1 MSLTDWL
8 LDPSGLTPHGFC
20 LSWLPG
26 LIWLHAGSDAVIGL
40 SYFSIPL
47 ALAWFVR
54 KRNDLAYRWVGHLFV
69 AFILACGLTHML
81 SILTLW
87 MPAYGVEGMVKLVT
101 ALLSVATAAM
111 LWPLVPRVLALPSP
125 AQLARLNADLT
136 RTVEEQERT
145 AALLRE
151 SEAKVLAAN
160 SELERRV
167 AERTDELRA
176 ANAQLTEALAERAAA
191 LEALAGSE
199 AEYRAS
205 FEAAA
210 VGKVQVNPETGL
222 LLRANNAFARMLG
235 YNRADLA
242 GRMEWPD
249 LLWGEDR
256 TAEGREL
263 ARLLAGE
270 ASIYVRELRFRRQDG
285 TPVWGRVSATL
296 VRGAGMRKAGARLP
310 PLLLAVV
317 EDVDTMHKTA
327 LALRESETRLRLAAE
342 GAKLG
347 IWELDL
353 ARGLGWVDRRTAE
366 VTGGTLPAET
376 WFPLSGPEY
385 AAWADWIHPDDR
397 AERAA
402 GLRLL
407 QTGAAELVQ
416 MQYRV
421 RRAADDPGG
430 ADGGAG
436 DGGGGWIWLSHRS
449 AIVARDPVTWAPTR
463 ATGVLIDVTERAEAE
478 AALREAKADLELV
491 VAERTAALK
500 QRDLLLREVYH
511 RVKNN
516 LQIIDGLVMMQGLQ
530 LKDTDERQALMGLR
544 SRVYA
549 LGLVHQQLMASP
561 DLENFD
567 IAPFLDELARNIL
580 LSGADDGVELDID
593 ICPLTVNLDFAIPL
607 GLLVTELITNSLKHA
622 FPDGRGTITM
632 VMRRREEGGVLLVVA
647 DDGDGI
653 SAPSPVE
660 EGDAGGYRRGLGST
674 IVKGLVAQLDGTI
687 TMRFDKGTRAEII
700 LPTPA
705 VGMAGSPVGLA
716 AS

>member
-87 MPAYGVEGMVKLVT
+87 MPAYGMEGVVKLVT

-111 LWPLVPRVLALPSP
+111 LWPLVPRVLALPTP
-125 AQLARLNADLT
+125 TQLGRLNAELT
-136 RTVEEQERT
+136 RTIEEQERT
-145 AALLRE
+145 TALLRA

-167 AERTDELRA
+167 AERTAELRA

-222 LLRANNAFARMLG
+222 MLRVNNAFASMLG
-235 YNRADLA
+235 YHRADLA
-242 GRMEWPD
+242 GRMDWPD

-256 TAEGREL
+256 AAEGLEL
-263 ARLLAGE
+263 AGLLSGE
-270 ASIYVRELRFRRQDG
+270 ASVYIRELRFRRQDG

-317 EDVDTMHKTA
+317 EDIDTMHKTA
-327 LALRESETRLRLAAE
+327 LALKESETRLRLAAE

-353 ARGLGWVDRRTAE
+353 ARGLGWVDRRTAAM
-366 VTGGTLPAET
+366 TGGTLPAET

-402 GLRLL
+402 GLSLL

-421 RRAADDPGG
+421 RRA
-430 ADGGAG
+430 DGDRDAAE
-436 DGGGGWIWLSHRS
+436 GGGDWIWLSHRS
-449 AIVARDPVTWAPTR
+449 AIVARDPITWTPAR
-463 ATGVLIDVTERAEAE
+463 ATGVLIDVTERAAAE

-491 VAERTAALK
+491 VAERTAALR

-516 LQIIDGLVMMQGLQ
+516 LQIIDGLVMMQALQ
-530 LKDTDERQALMGLR
+530 LKDPDGRQALMGLR

-561 DLENFD
+561 DLETFD

-580 LSGADDGVELDID
+580 LSGADEGVGLDID

-632 VMRRREEGGVLLVVA
+632 AMRRREEGGVLLVVA
-647 DDGDGI
+647 DDGDGVLTPA
-653 SAPSPVE
+653 SAE
-660 EGDAGGYRRGLGST
+660 EDGGGYRRGLGST
-674 IVKGLVAQLDGTI
+674 IVKGLVTQLDGMI
-687 TMRFDKGTRAEII
+687 AMRVDKGTRAEII
-700 LPTPA
+700 LPTPSVDMVGA
-705 VGMAGSPVGLA
+705 PAGMAGP
-716 AS
+716 

>member
-87 MPAYGVEGMVKLVT
+87 MPAYGMEGVVKLVT

-111 LWPLVPRVLALPSP
+111 LWPLVPRVLALPTP
-125 AQLARLNADLT
+125 AQLGRLNADLT
-136 RTVEEQERT
+136 RTIQEQERT

-167 AERTDELRA
+167 AERTAELRA

-222 LLRANNAFARMLG
+222 MLRVNNAFASMLG

-242 GRMEWPD
+242 GRMAWPD

-256 TAEGREL
+256 AAQGLEL

-270 ASIYVRELRFRRQDG
+270 ASVYVRELRFRRQDG

-317 EDVDTMHKTA
+317 EDIDTMHKTA
-327 LALRESETRLRLAAE
+327 LALKESETRLRLAAE

-366 VTGGTLPAET
+366 VTGGTLPAER
-376 WFPLSGPEY
+376 WFPLHGPEY
-385 AAWADWIHPDDR
+385 AAWADWVHPDDR
-397 AERAA
+397 GERAA
-402 GLRLL
+402 GLSLL

-421 RRAADDPGG
+421 RRADGDPD
-430 ADGGAG
+430 AAE
-436 DGGGGWIWLSHRS
+436 GGGGWIWLSHRS

-516 LQIIDGLVMMQGLQ
+516 LQIIDGLVMMQALQ
-530 LKDTDERQALMGLR
+530 LKDPDGRQALMGLR

-561 DLENFD
+561 DLESFD

-580 LSGADDGVELDID
+580 LSGADDGVGLDIA

-622 FPDGRGTITM
+622 FPEGRGTITIA
-632 VMRRREEGGVLLVVA
+632 MRRREEGGVLLVVA

-653 SAPSPVE
+653 PTSPPAGE
-660 EGDAGGYRRGLGST
+660 DGGGYRRGLGGT

-687 TMRFDKGTRAEII
+687 EMRFDKGTRAEII
-700 LPTPA
+700 LPTP
-705 VGMAGSPVGLA
+705 VVDVAGSPVEMA
-716 AS
+716 AP

>member
-54 KRNDLAYRWVGHLFV
+54 RRNDLAYRWVGHLFV
-69 AFILACGLTHML
+69 AFILACGLTHVF

-87 MPAYGVEGMVKLVT
+87 MPAYGIEGMVKLVT

-111 LWPLVPRVLALPSP
+111 LWPLVPRVLALPTP
-125 AQLARLNADLT
+125 AQLGRLNAELT
-136 RTVEEQERT
+136 RTIEEQEHT
-145 AALLRE
+145 TALLRE

-167 AERTDELRA
+167 ADRTAELRA

-191 LEALAGSE
+191 LEALASSE

-205 FEAAA
+205 FEAVA
-210 VGKVQVNPETGL
+210 VGKVQVDPETGL
-222 LLRANNAFARMLG
+222 MLRVNNAFARILG
-235 YNRADLA
+235 HDRADLA
-242 GRMEWPD
+242 GRVRWPEV
-249 LLWGEDR
+249 LWGEDR
-256 TAEGREL
+256 AAEGVEF
-263 ARLLAGE
+263 ARLLSGE
-270 ASIYVRELRFRRQDG
+270 ASVYVRELRFRRQDG

-296 VRGAGMRKAGARLP
+296 VRRAGARLP

-317 EDVDTMHKTA
+317 EDIDTMHKTA
-327 LALRESETRLRLAAE
+327 LALKESETRLRLAAE

-353 ARGLGWVDRRTAE
+353 SRGLCWVDRRTAE

-376 WFPLSGPEY
+376 WFPMAGPEY

-397 AERAA
+397 EERAA
-402 GLRLL
+402 GLKLL

-421 RRAADDPGG
+421 RRAESDPDT
-430 ADGGAG
+430 AEDGG
-436 DGGGGWIWLSHRS
+436 DWIWLSHRS
-449 AIVARDPVTWAPTR
+449 AIVARDPVTWTPTR
-463 ATGVLIDVTERAEAE
+463 ATGVLIDVTERAAAE
-478 AALREAKADLELV
+478 AALREAKSDLELV
-491 VAERTAALK
+491 VAERTAALR

-516 LQIIDGLVMMQGLQ
+516 LQVIDGLVMMQALQ
-530 LKDTDERQALMGLR
+530 LRDPDGRQALMGLR

-549 LGLVHQQLMASP
+549 LGLVHQQLMTSS
-561 DLENFD
+561 DLVTFD

-580 LSGADDGVELDID
+580 QAGADEDVTLDIAV
-593 ICPLTVNLDFAIPL
+593 CPLMVNLDFAIPL

-622 FPDGRGTITM
+622 FPDGRGTITIA
-632 VMRRREEGGVLLVVA
+632 MRRREEGGVLLVVA
-647 DDGDGI
+647 DDGDGM
-653 SAPSPVE
+653 SATPPAGEDEV
-660 EGDAGGYRRGLGST
+660 GGYRRGLGSA

-687 TMRFDKGTRAEII
+687 AMRFDKGTRAEII

-705 VGMAGSPVGLA
+705 VDVAGIPGGNETS
-716 AS
+716 

>member
-1 MSLTDWL
+1 MTISDWL

-54 KRNDLAYRWVGHLFV
+54 RRHDLAYRFVGHLFV
-69 AFILACGLTHML
+69 AFILACGLTHVLAIM
-81 SILTLW
+81 TLW
-87 MPAYGVEGMVKLVT
+87 VPAYGVEGVVKAVT
-101 ALLSVATAAM
+101 ALLSVATAGM
-111 LWPLVPRVLALPSP
+111 LWPLVPRVLALPTP
-125 AQLARLNADLT
+125 AQLSRLNAELT
-136 RTVEEQERT
+136 RTIEEQERT

-151 SEAKVLAAN
+151 SEAQVLAAN
-160 SELERRV
+160 SALERRV
-167 AERTDELRA
+167 AERTAELSA
-176 ANAQLTEALAERAAA
+176 ANTQLTAVLAERAAA
-191 LEALAGSE
+191 LEALASSE
-199 AEYRAS
+199 SEYRAS

-222 LLRANNAFARMLG
+222 LLRVNSAFARMMG
-235 YNRADLA
+235 YEHDDLA
-242 GRMEWPD
+242 GWRRWQSVLWP
-249 LLWGEDR
+249 EDR
-256 TAEGREL
+256 AAEEVEL

-270 ASIYVRELRFRRQDG
+270 IDVYVRELRFQRQDG
-285 TPVWGRVSATL
+285 TPVWGRVSAT
-296 VRGAGMRKAGARLP
+296 VVRKATSKLP

-317 EDVDTMHKTA
+317 EDIDAMHKTA
-327 LALRESETRLRLAAE
+327 SALKESETRLRLAAE

-347 IWELDL
+347 IWEIDL
-353 ARGLGWVDRRTAE
+353 AKGLCWVDRRTAA

-376 WFPLSGPEY
+376 WLPLNGPEY

-397 AERAA
+397 DDRAA

-407 QTGAAELVQ
+407 QTGGAELVQ

-421 RRAADDPGG
+421 RRADPEPGEEVDADKGN
-430 ADGGAG
+430 
-436 DGGGGWIWLSHRS
+436 GWVWLSHRS

-463 ATGVLIDVTERAEAE
+463 VTGVLMDVTERAVAE
-478 AALREAKADLELV
+478 AALRSAKADLEEV

-516 LQIIDGLVMMQGLQ
+516 LQVIDGLVMMQAYQ
-530 LKDTDERQALMGLR
+530 LTDPEARQALMGLR

-549 LGLVHQQLMASP
+549 LGLVHQQLMTSI
-561 DLENFD
+561 DLETFD
-567 IAPFLDELARNIL
+567 IAPFLDELSNNIL
-580 LSGADDGVELDID
+580 QAGADAEVDLVLDV
-593 ICPLTVNLDFAIPL
+593 CPLVVNLDFAIPL

-622 FPDGRGTITM
+622 FPDGKGTITLAL
-632 VMRRREEGGVLLVVA
+632 RQRIEGGVVLEVA
-647 DDGDGI
+647 DDGTGASDVP
-653 SAPSPVE
+653 AAE
-660 EGDAGGYRRGLGST
+660 ENGGYKRGLGSK

-687 TMRFDKGTRAEII
+687 SMRFDKGTRAEII
-700 LPTPA
+700 LPTP
-705 VGMAGSPVGLA
+705 VMAMTVMA
-716 AS
+716 